1 MKYYDVTVIARGKK
15 ITELVKANTKLEAK
29 QRILKKHPKSMVLK
43 VLEGETP
50 FEDRVKNFA
59 EAIKDQV
66 TKKKISLHAQVAS
79 MRQLAVMTNAGLSIH
94 DSVSEVALNTTDP
107 GLKEILTKIS
117 DDIDSGHN
125 MSDSVEPFKDRL
137 GNITLAM
144 IQLGEK
150 TGNLAESL
158 HKLSDILENIRDN
171 IAKFKKAIRQPLIT
185 LAAMAVAF
193 TILIMVVVPKFKEI
207 FEDLDAELPMA
218 TKVLLYLEHL
228 FNNYGLFVLAGL
240 IAAIFTLNYTYKH
253 NKDFKRKMDRL
264 FLKIFLIKDI
274 IFYSSMNRFFLVFG
288 ELVKSGVPI
297 TEALET
303 SSELIS
309 NTIIREKLES
319 VALNVGRGS
328 NLAQAFTDTQL
339 LENML
344 IQMLKAGETSGTV
357 DAMIGKVADYY
368 DMKFQHLLDN
378 MSSYIEPIML
388 AFIAAL
394 VLLLALGIFMPM
406 WDLAQAA
413 KV

>member
-1 MKYYDVTVIARGKK
+1 MGYYNVTVLARGRKHHELIKAASK
-15 ITELVKANTKLEAK
+15 IDAK
-29 QRILKKHPKSMVLK
+29 QKMLKKHPKGMVLK

-50 FEDRVKNFA
+50 PEEKAKAFLHALKEQF
-59 EAIKDQV
+59 
-66 TKKKISLHAQVAS
+66 TKKNISLHAQVGA
-79 MRQLAVMTNAGLSIH
+79 MRQLAVMTNAGLTIH
-94 DSVSEVALNTTDP
+94 DSVDEVAKNTADAS
-107 GLKEILTKIS
+107 LREILQKVA

-125 MSDSVEPFKDRL
+125 MSESIEPFKDRL

-185 LAAMAVAF
+185 LGAMAIAF
-193 TILIMVVVPKFKEI
+193 TILIMVVVPKFRTI
-207 FEDLDAELPMA
+207 FEELDAELPWA
-218 TKVLLYLEHL
+218 TQLLLTLEHL
-228 FNNYGLFVLAGL
+228 FNNYGLFVVLGL
-240 IAAIFTLNYTYKH
+240 LFTIFVVRYIYKT
-253 NKDFKRKMDRL
+253 DKRFQRRMDQV
-264 FLKIFLIKDI
+264 FLKIYLIKDI

-303 SSELIS
+303 STQLVS
-309 NTIIREKLES
+309 NSVIREKLET
-319 VALNVGRGS
+319 VTLNVSRGS
-328 NLAQAFTDTQL
+328 NLSQAFSDTGL
-339 LENML
+339 VENML
-344 IQMLKAGETSGTV
+344 LQMIKAGETSGSV
-357 DAMIGKVADYY
+357 DAMIDKVADYY
-368 DMKFQHLLDN
+368 DMKFQALLDN

-406 WDLAQAA
+406 WDMAQAA